1 MMEEERMDEGAREEL
16 VVLLPDQIDE
26 NVDTRP
32 YRASVPSYCS
42 KDLGRERTKR
52 KRDLRVVCT

>member
-1 MMEEERMDEGAREEL
+1 MDEGAREEL

-26 NVDTRP
+26 NVDARP